1 MMFDPEKMTS
11 SEWANLSCEDR
22 IDQQMAWRI
31 ESLTE
36 AIEAYESG
44 ECEDLPINT
53 EALSIEY
60 RTETVVEE
68 QVSDLEQ
75 LLYVEIVLSWGGPAD
90 YLRMHP
96 CGKIE
101 YHFQDWGDGAWR
113 YLPYQHLH
121 LVDRLLPLE
130 WAGNGSSW
138 EEEITFNG
146 HTWKDGYAAPEVWI

>member
-22 IDQQMAWRI
+22 IEQQMAWRI

-53 EALSIEY
+53 EALSIDY
-60 RTETVVEE
+60 HTEE
-68 QVSDLEQ
+68 QDDGCER
-75 LLYVEIVLSWGGPAD
+75 LLYVQICLSWGGPAD

-101 YHFQDWGDGAWR
+101 YHFHDWGDGAWR
-113 YLPYQHLH
+113 HFPEPD
-121 LVDRLLPLE
+121 LVDRLFPLE
-130 WAGNGSSW
+130 WAGSGSSW

-146 HTWKDGYAAPEVWI
+146 HSWKNGYVAPEVWI